1 MKDQRSRTHFQR
13 PHLKWEEGP
22 RGVKCPRLLLCIFQT
37 PLWQTVSLLFYAPA
51 AWMRPTVTA
60 IFTPWVEREA
70 PTLIR
75 VFPPP
80 CWSWAIC
87 KRGICLDHKIFKL
100 SKVHEEK
107 NGVQHTWTWR
117 TPSFIIPTRTCK
129 PPAPIIVLTI
139 LLISRCAPVV
149 TLWANEL
156 VLSTVQCSSILIVC
170 PYFWE
175 EIRTSS
181 TCWARAV
188 QLIKYDY
195 HAQLVCKAGS
205 VTGSKSPSPALRWS
219 GTYYT

>member
-107 NGVQHTWTWR
+107 MACNIPGLGGHHRSLSRREPASLQP
-117 TPSFIIPTRTCK
+117 PSSSSPF
-129 PPAPIIVLTI
+129 
-139 LLISRCAPVV
+139 
-149 TLWANEL
+149 
-156 VLSTVQCSSILIVC
+156 CSSRDVRQLSLSERMNSC
-170 PYFWE
+170 FRPFNAAA
-175 EIRTSS
+175 SS
-181 TCWARAV
+181 
-188 QLIKYDY
+188 
-195 HAQLVCKAGS
+195 
-205 VTGSKSPSPALRWS
+205 
-219 GTYYT
+219 